1 MRSAG
6 AGRVLTVGVV
16 VAALVWSGAGTAGAT
31 PPAGG
36 GVTVTNDDYALA
48 ALPSAEVPG
57 MTVFLDVFA
66 TEDRAPFA
74 DLEVFV
80 GEYECVTGE
89 EDSIPATMA
98 TLESATAA
106 GTLPLTCGSSTADE
120 VTGTAVVEEVVWDGE
135 GPLRYEVIPPGPG
148 VRCLLVVVAREAAV
162 KGTVHVTIPDLGIDA
177 EASGERGELRHV
189 TGICP
194 PART

>member
-1 MRSAG
+1 M
-6 AGRVLTVGVV
+6 TVGVV
-16 VAALVWSGAGTAGAT
+16 AAALGWSGAATAGAT

-66 TEDRAPFA
+66 PEDRAPFA

-80 GEYECVTGE
+80 AGYECVTGE
-89 EDSIPATMA
+89 EDNIPATVR
-98 TLESATAA
+98 TLTFASTA
-106 GTLPLTCGSSTADE
+106 GTLPLACSSPTGPD
-120 VTGTAVVEEVVWDGE
+120 VSGTAVVEGVVWDGE
-135 GPLRYEVIPPGPG
+135 GPLRFEVIPPGPG
-148 VRCLLVVVAREAAV
+148 VRCLLSVIAREAAV
-162 KGTVHVTIPDLGIDA
+162 TGTVQVTIPELRIDA
-177 EASGERGELRHV
+177 EATGERGELRHV

-194 PART
+194 PARG